1 MAFVDSRRDDDDEIS
16 CPGRGGGGWGGV
28 LCLGYAIGSLKP
40 LCYSRPDQFNF
51 TTLF

>member
-1 MAFVDSRRDDDDEIS
+1 MAFVDSRRDDYDETF
-16 CPGRGGGGWGGV
+16 CPGRGGGEGV

-51 TTLF
+51 TTLL

>member
-1 MAFVDSRRDDDDEIS
+1 MAFVDSRRDDDDETS
-16 CPGRGGGGWGGV
+16 CPGRGGEGV

-51 TTLF
+51 TTLL